1 MSDSNKRKVAVAL
14 KYDKDTDDA
23 PKVVAKGYGQV
34 AENIVK
40 KGEEEGVDSVEN
52 EALATEL
59 VKLEINDEIPEELYT
74 AVAEILSYVYRLDS
88 ERSRNV

>member
-40 KGEEEGVDSVEN
+40 KGKEEGVDSVGN